1 MSEPVNITP
10 AVLAPLSKRF
20 LNFFIDTVVLCSML
34 TLGLSLLGDYL
45 SKTYQFDALFIGPP
59 AFGNIK
65 YTLAG
70 AAITIAYYGL
80 FETLL
85 SRTPG
90 KFVTDTRVVMRD
102 GSKPGNN
109 AILLRTLCRE
119 IPLEAF
125 SFFFMPPMGFHDMLS
140 KTLVVD
146 NYAFEKA
153 KQKAN
158 AAAKPSEQL

>member
-1 MSEPVNITP
+1 MSKPVNITP
-10 AVLAPLSKRF
+10 PALAPLSKRF
-20 LNFFIDTVVLCSML
+20 LNFFIDTAILCSML

-45 SKTYQFDALFIGPP
+45 SKTYHFDGLVIGPP

-70 AAITIAYYGL
+70 TAITIAYYGL

-90 KFVTDTRVVMRD
+90 KFITDTRVVMSD

-109 AILLRTLCRE
+109 VILIRTLCRQ
-119 IPLEAF
+119 IPLQAL
-125 SFFFMPPMGFHDMLS
+125 SFFFIPPMGFHDMLS

-146 NYAFEKA
+146 NYAFEQA
-153 KQKAN
+153 KQKN
-158 AAAKPSEQL
+158 DAAHKSADEL

>member
-1 MSEPVNITP
+1 MSKPVHIPP
-10 AVLAPLSKRF
+10 AALAPLSKRF

-34 TLGLSLLGDYL
+34 TLGLSFLGDYL
-45 SKTYQFDALFIGPP
+45 SKACNFDALVIGPP

-90 KFVTDTRVVMRD
+90 KFITDTRVVMAD

-109 AILLRTLCRE
+109 VILIRTLCRQ

-125 SFFFMPPMGFHDMLS
+125 SFLFMPPMGFHDMLS

-146 NYAFEKA
+146 NYAFERA
-153 KQKAN
+153 KQKN
-158 AAAKPSEQL
+158 DAAPKSTNEL